1 MTVNNRGSPRTQG
14 MIGVGSGSPK
24 GSNSKTITTVYNKIR
39 AGSNFWY
46 IYDFNLTYILSLL
59 IKLVKK
65 RNIYLYYF
73 IIFKLL

>member
-1 MTVNNRGSPRTQG
+1 

-24 GSNSKTITTVYNKIR
+24 GSNSKTITTVFNKIR

-46 IYDFNLTYILSLL
+46 IYIFNLTYILFLL

-65 RNIYLYYF
+65 RNIY
-73 IIFKLL
+73 